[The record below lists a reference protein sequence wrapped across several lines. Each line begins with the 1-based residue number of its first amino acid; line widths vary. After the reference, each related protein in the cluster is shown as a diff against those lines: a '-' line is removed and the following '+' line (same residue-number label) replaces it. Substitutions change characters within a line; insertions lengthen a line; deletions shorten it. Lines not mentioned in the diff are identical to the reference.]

1 MDISKL
7 AQASHGML
15 LARDHPEGDVRQ
27 HREYPLTMSTES
39 VIKKLFTVDEYHRM
53 WDAGILPEEKR
64 FELIRGEIIEMPNPK
79 PPHSG
84 RANRLNHLFSSR
96 LGDSVVV
103 SVQNPSS
110 IDDMSEPVPDVSLL
124 KPRSDFYTERH
135 PLPEDVLLAIEISY
149 STFRFDSKIKAPLYA
164 EAGIREYWIL
174 NIPSNALEV
183 HTLPVLGKYTH
194 HQVLKHGQTISP
206 QAFPAITFSIEEILG

>member
-1 MDISKL
+1 
-7 AQASHGML
+7 
-15 LARDHPEGDVRQ
+15 
-27 HREYPLTMSTES
+27 MSTES

-84 RANRLNHLFSSR
+84 RVNRLTHLFTSR
-96 LGDSVVV
+96 LRDSIVL

-124 KPRSDFYTERH
+124 KPRSDFYSERH
-135 PLPEDVLLAIEISY
+135 PSPEDVLLVIEISY

-174 NIPSNALEV
+174 NIPSNVLEV
-183 HTLPVLGKYTH
+183 YTLPDQGKYTRH
-194 HQVLKHGQTISP
+194 DVLKHGQTISP
-206 QAFPAITFSIEEILG
+206 QAFPAVVFSIEEILG

>member
-1 MDISKL
+1 
-7 AQASHGML
+7 ML
-15 LARDHPEGDVRQ
+15 LASLFPEGDVLK
-27 HREYPLTMSTES
+27 HREYPLTMSTKS

-84 RANRLNHLFSSR
+84 RVNRLNHLFSSR
-96 LGDSVVV
+96 LRDSVIV

-124 KPRSDFYTERH
+124 KPRSDFYAERH
-135 PLPEDVLLAIEISY
+135 PLPEDVLLIIEISY

-164 EAGIREYWIL
+164 EAGIREYWII
-174 NIPSNALEV
+174 NIPSNTLEV
-183 HTLPVLGKYTH
+183 YTLPALGSYTH
-194 HQVLKHGQTISP
+194 HQIFKHGQTISP
-206 QAFPAITFSIEEILG
+206 QAFPAVEFSIEEILG

>member
-1 MDISKL
+1 MPHAL
-7 AQASHGML
+7 EL
-15 LARDHPEGDVRQ
+15 PEDDVRKN
-27 HREYPLTMSTES
+27 REYPLTMSTES

-53 WDAGILPEEKR
+53 YDAGILPEEKR
-64 FELIRGEIIEMPNPK
+64 FELIRGEIIEMPKPK

-84 RANRLNHLFSSR
+84 RVNRLTHHFTSR
-96 LGDSVVV
+96 LRDSIVL

-124 KPRSDFYTERH
+124 KPRSDFYSERH
-135 PLPEDVLLAIEISY
+135 PLPEDVLLVIVISY

-174 NIPSNALEV
+174 NIPSNRLEV
-183 HTLPVLGKYTH
+183 YTLPVLGEYTH
-194 HQVLKHGQTISP
+194 HEIFKYGQTISP
-206 QAFPAITFSIEEILG
+206 QAFPAISFSIEEILG